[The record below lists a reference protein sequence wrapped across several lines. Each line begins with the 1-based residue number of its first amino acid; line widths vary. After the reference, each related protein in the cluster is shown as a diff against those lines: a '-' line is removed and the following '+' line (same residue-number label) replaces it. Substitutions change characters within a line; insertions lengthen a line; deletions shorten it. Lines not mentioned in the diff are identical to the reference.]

1 MRVTREKGKNRKEKS
16 TLSRSYLCDVFQV
29 NGGIE
34 IGNVLDAGLDDQV
47 LLTGVREGAK
57 RHHPLRWTLVIS
69 TPATSSSSSPT
80 SEAPSTSIT
89 SSEATTTP
97 TTATETHD
105 SSFSLQEWQSVA
117 RGSDK

>member
-1 MRVTREKGKNRKEKS
+1 MRVTREKGRTATENH
-16 TLSRSYLCDVFQV
+16 TLSKSHLCDVFQV
-29 NGGIE
+29 NRGIE
-34 IGNVLDAGLDDQV
+34 VGNVLDAGLDDQV
-47 LLTGVREGAK
+47 LLTGVGEGAK

-69 TPATSSSSSPT
+69 TPATSSSSSST